1 MQSGSTLRA
10 KGKLVIPLDKIP
22 EEIDLC
28 LRNASQFCLDA
39 RIVSEKSSC
48 EHALGLCLYAI
59 EELGK
64 ARLLQGL
71 AASARKYGDKVITL
85 ERNKP
90 QKFFHQSLHADL
102 GKLGFSQDMN
112 PFYDHRCKLF
122 FGRGLVGQA
131 TSERI
136 IRSLDGQEFHSFSEL
151 LQAFEERARESG
163 KDVIDIDVKETGFR
177 ELAMYVDF
185 DQEKNEWITGRIKF
199 ASDEIDKMIQDIEM
213 AIKLFN
219 RNEEYADM

>member
-1 MQSGSTLRA
+1 LRA

-22 EEIDLC
+22 EGIDLC
-28 LRNASQFCLDA
+28 LRNASLFCIDA
-39 RIVSEKSSC
+39 RIVNKESSC

-64 ARLLQGL
+64 AELLQGL
-71 AASARKYGDKVITL
+71 AASARKYGDRAITL

-90 QKFFHQSLHADL
+90 QKFFNERLHADL

-122 FGRGLVGQA
+122 FGRGLVGLA
-131 TSERI
+131 TNERLM
-136 IRSLDGQEFHSFSEL
+136 RSLDGQEFHNFNEL
-151 LQAFEERARESG
+151 IQAFEEKG
-163 KDVIDIDVKETGFR
+163 KDVPEIDVKEIGFR
-177 ELAMYVDF
+177 ELVMYVDF

-199 ASDEIDKMIQDIEM
+199 TPNEIDAMIQDIEM
-213 AIKLFN
+213 AIRLFN
-219 RNEEYADM
+219 RNENYA